1 MQNLETECCIAGG
14 GPAGIMLGYLLARQG
29 VDVIVLEK
37 HEDFLRDFRGDTVH
51 PSTMQLLHELGL
63 LEAFLKRPFQKTK
76 RIGLNA
82 GGRHYQ
88 IVDFS
93 HLPTAAKFVAFMP
106 QWEFLDFLAGEARKL
121 GTFRLMMSTRADR
134 LIARNGR
141 VTGVRAHSGEEAL
154 RIKAKLTVACD
165 GREST
170 LREAADMRLVD
181 KGAPIDVLWFKLP
194 RDPGRS
200 VAESLGHIARGGFL
214 VALNRDTYWQVAMV
228 IEKGGFEAV
237 KQAGIEAF
245 REKIAAVAPGF
256 EEAARSLE
264 SFGDVKLLNVQVS
277 RLETWW
283 RDGLLAIG
291 DAAHAMS
298 PVGGVGINLALQDA
312 VAAARMLAPSLKQG
326 RVPRRVLDA
335 VQARR
340 EWPAKLTQSAQVF
353 AHEKVLLPAISGK
366 ASGKAPFF
374 VKALNA
380 VPWLRR
386 LPARAIGLGPRPE
399 HWPSDLP

>member
-29 VDVIVLEK
+29 IDVIVLEK

-51 PSTMQLLHELGL
+51 PSTMQVLHELGL
-63 LEAFLKRPFQKTK
+63 LDAFLQRPFQKTE

-82 GGRHYQ
+82 AGRHYQ

-93 HLPTAAKFVAFMP
+93 HLPTAATFVAFMP

-121 GTFRLMMSTRADR
+121 ETFRLMMSTRADR
-134 LIARNGR
+134 LTVRDGR
-141 VTGVRAHSGEEAL
+141 VTGVRAQSGEEAL
-154 RIKAKLTVACD
+154 RIKAALTVACD
-165 GREST
+165 GRDST

-194 RDPGRS
+194 RDPDRS
-200 VAESLGHIARGGFL
+200 VAESLGHIAKGGFL
-214 VALNRDTYWQVAMV
+214 VALNRGTYWQVAMV
-228 IEKGGFEAV
+228 IEKGGFETV

-245 REKIAAVAPGF
+245 RENIALVAPDF
-256 EEAARSLE
+256 EGAARSLE
-264 SFGDVKLLNVQVS
+264 SFEDVKLLNVQVS

-312 VAAARMLAPSLKQG
+312 VAAARILAPSLKQG

-353 AHEKVLLPAISGK
+353 AHEKILLPAISGE

-386 LPARAIGLGPRPE
+386 LPARAFGLGPRPE